1 MKIEGKF
8 ILKVAGTLTAISLVV
23 AALLGATNAL
33 TEDKIAAINKAN
45 TEVALAA
52 VVSSPDCEFPP
63 IEEIPQ
69 AAIDAAKTQSGK
81 LTEAY
86 RVVVNG
92 EDAGYAFKI
101 VAGGSQGDI
110 EMIVGVDADLAITG
124 ISGIG
129 KSTLLKLLLG
139 VFPTQDGS
147 IYLEM
152 ADGSHI
158 PADKHTRRLFAY
170 VPQGNMLLSGTI
182 LDNLKFI
189 NSNATDEEVQ
199 RAVEIA
205 CADTFINELP
215 QGLMTV
221 IGERGMGLSEG
232 QVQRLAIARSLLSK
246 SPVLLLDE
254 ATSAL
259 DEETEHRFL
268 KNLKALQNVTCII
281 VSHKKAALRIC
292 NKHVRIE
299 DCKIVSEERTY
310 DAD

>member
-124 ISGIG
+124 ISVVDAAETSGTKVIANEATTAGTGALDQFVG
-129 KSTLLKLLLG
+129 KSG
-139 VFPTQDGS
+139 AGS
-147 IYLEM
+147 LVVKTNID
-152 ADGSHI
+152 A
-158 PADKHTRRLFAY
+158 
-170 VPQGNMLLSGTI
+170 VSG
-182 LDNLKFI
+182 
-189 NSNATDEEVQ
+189 AT
-199 RAVEIA
+199 
-205 CADTFINELP
+205 
-215 QGLMTV
+215 
-221 IGERGMGLSEG
+221 
-232 QVQRLAIARSLLSK
+232 
-246 SPVLLLDE
+246 
-254 ATSAL
+254 
-259 DEETEHRFL
+259 
-268 KNLKALQNVTCII
+268 VTTKGIT
-281 VSHKKAALRIC
+281 KGANAALAAA
-292 NKHVRIE
+292 E
-299 DCKIVSEERTY
+299 
-310 DAD
+310 AMA

>member
-124 ISGIG
+124 ISVVDAAETSGIG
-129 KSTLLKLLLG
+129 TK
-139 VFPTQDGS
+139 V
-147 IYLEM
+147 
-152 ADGSHI
+152 
-158 PADKHTRRLFAY
+158 
-170 VPQGNMLLSGTI
+170 
-182 LDNLKFI
+182 
-189 NSNATDEEVQ
+189 
-199 RAVEIA
+199 IA
-205 CADTFINELP
+205 N
-215 QGLMTV
+215 
-221 IGERGMGLSEG
+221 
-232 QVQRLAIARSLLSK
+232 
-246 SPVLLLDE
+246 E
-254 ATSAL
+254 ATTAGTGAL
-259 DEETEHRFL
+259 DQFVG
-268 KNLKALQNVTCII
+268 KSGAN
-281 VSHKKAALRIC
+281 AALAAA
-292 NKHVRIE
+292 E
-299 DCKIVSEERTY
+299 
-310 DAD
+310 AMA

>member
-110 EMIVGVDADLAITG
+110 EMIANEATTAGTG
-124 ISGIG
+124 ALDQFVG
-129 KSTLLKLLLG
+129 KSG
-139 VFPTQDGS
+139 AGS
-147 IYLEM
+147 LVVKTNID
-152 ADGSHI
+152 A
-158 PADKHTRRLFAY
+158 
-170 VPQGNMLLSGTI
+170 VSG
-182 LDNLKFI
+182 
-189 NSNATDEEVQ
+189 AT
-199 RAVEIA
+199 
-205 CADTFINELP
+205 
-215 QGLMTV
+215 
-221 IGERGMGLSEG
+221 
-232 QVQRLAIARSLLSK
+232 
-246 SPVLLLDE
+246 
-254 ATSAL
+254 
-259 DEETEHRFL
+259 
-268 KNLKALQNVTCII
+268 VTTKGIT
-281 VSHKKAALRIC
+281 KGANAALAAA
-292 NKHVRIE
+292 E
-299 DCKIVSEERTY
+299 
-310 DAD
+310 AMA

>member
-124 ISGIG
+124 ISVVDAAETSGIG
-129 KSTLLKLLLG
+129 TKVIANGATTAGTLSL
-139 VFPTQDGS
+139 
-147 IYLEM
+147 I
-152 ADGSHI
+152 HI
-158 PADKHTRRLFAY
+158 
-170 VPQGNMLLSGTI
+170 
-182 LDNLKFI
+182 
-189 NSNATDEEVQ
+189 
-199 RAVEIA
+199 
-205 CADTFINELP
+205 
-215 QGLMTV
+215 
-221 IGERGMGLSEG
+221 
-232 QVQRLAIARSLLSK
+232 
-246 SPVLLLDE
+246 
-254 ATSAL
+254 
-259 DEETEHRFL
+259 
-268 KNLKALQNVTCII
+268 
-281 VSHKKAALRIC
+281 
-292 NKHVRIE
+292 
-299 DCKIVSEERTY
+299 
-310 DAD
+310 